1 MPYWL
6 KCPLMNPRAK
16 LKKSNQLDQHSVQ
29 AVSADDLVDTPA
41 EPSLLVSA
49 THSSEVVWDSS
60 EQPIF

>member
-1 MPYWL
+1 
-6 KCPLMNPRAK
+6 MNPRAK